1 MGSGGK
7 HVRVPGR
14 RRPNGDEAPS
24 GRLAVVTVPLGNA
37 IGIAGL
43 AITTSAFRK
52 VLRRKVTTND
62 QRTWLRRRLI
72 IYNSCWLG
80 AGLLCGTTSAAFHLA

>member
-1 MGSGGK
+1 M
-7 HVRVPGR
+7 
-14 RRPNGDEAPS
+14 
-24 GRLAVVTVPLGNA
+24 VTVPLGNA

-80 AGLLCGTTSAAFHLA
+80 AGLLCGTTSAAFHLAWIDIGAAIYAALVAAGWLVVLRRLANS